1 MKKMITTSVAIAA
14 LFVTSAQAD
23 FSFGEMFKDMK
34 EAALTLTKDSQ
45 DTSVQVTADPKTSE
59 DTSKKS

>member
-1 MKKMITTSVAIAA
+1 MKKMITTTVAIAA
-14 LFVTSAQAD
+14 LFVTSAQAE

-45 DTSVQVTADPKTSE
+45 ETSAKVSADTQTTE

>member
-23 FSFGEMFKDMK
+23 FSFGEMFQDMK

-45 DTSVQVTADPKTSE
+45 DTSAKVSADTKTTE

>member
-1 MKKMITTSVAIAA
+1 MKKMITTTVAIAA
-14 LFVTSAQAD
+14 LFVTSAQAE

-45 DTSVQVTADPKTSE
+45 ETSAKVSADTQATE

>member
-1 MKKMITTSVAIAA
+1 MKKIIITAAAFAA
-14 LFVTSAQAD
+14 LLTNVQAD

-45 DTSVQVTADPKTSE
+45 DTSAQVSVDTEKTE

>member
-1 MKKMITTSVAIAA
+1 MKKMITTTVAIAA

-45 DTSVQVTADPKTSE
+45 DTSAQVSVDPKTAE